1 MKFNFKY
8 IKELAAPGSWRRG
21 YDYYRKG
28 QIIKAELKGN
38 EVKASVK
45 GSFKDKYDTSLKFT
59 QKKVSANCTCPLE
72 EEWCKHAVSVGLESI
87 KRHYYEEFLSKKTG
101 KEFVFWEDN
110 PPEIENPKGSYKFI
124 FNAPEDA
131 KYVGIQIVD
140 RSKNEIIKNIET
152 ILRFILETQKQAN
165 GNFTLND
172 AQKRELALL
181 QHIFKF
187 ELVKKN
193 VIWHNIPLNRLETLM
208 PYLAQVEEVIDN
220 DTKKRILFET
230 EPWKLILKVNVSV
243 AGNVLLSLHWNRPEP
258 EDILPLEE
266 LKYFTKN
273 AKWARYKN
281 LIVPLDTEL
290 ATLPA
295 HLTKSTFTDIR
306 DADGGKF
313 VYEELP
319 KLKELTN
326 VEVYEKLEQLM
337 LEQKLPQN
345 VLTLEKTETGSLR
358 ASLDF
363 EYDGIIV
370 PYGKL
375 AEKTPYVT
383 VKKPKEDLIYWV
395 KRNLQ
400 YEEQAYQNLLK
411 SKFTPTQTNNLVIEG
426 DYAIDFYNYLLPN
439 ARESWKV
446 IESDDLS
453 DFTLSKSPLKITADI
468 DFAESGDS
476 FEIVLYCVVGK
487 SEVDYEVIQRYF
499 QQGQKYFY
507 LEDKGN
513 IEIPVNK
520 MMKINSA
527 LNIVDAVEIEKNR
540 FVIKTF
546 RAGIVAELEE
556 QEVTIK
562 MSRKFKAFW
571 TKISSF
577 NAMEEIPLPRA
588 IKADLREYQ
597 KKGYSWLW
605 FLYSY
610 GLNGVLA
617 DDMGLGKTLQA
628 LALLQKSKEKDGAA
642 PNLVVCPTSV
652 VFNWEAEIEKFAPK
666 LSYLT
671 LTGATRKS
679 LFKNIEKKDIIITSY
694 ALIRRDIEELK
705 KYNFRTVV
713 LDESQNIKNYDSQT
727 SQAARELN
735 ASHKLAMS
743 GTPIENNLTE
753 LWSTFD
759 FLMPGFLYDINEFN
773 YRYGVPIQEKGDKT
787 VGNRLKKQVY
797 PFILRRLKRDIAK
810 DLPDKIENIAY
821 CHMTPEQRDF
831 YLDVLDSTRQEI
843 FGKISEEGLE
853 KSKMSVFSAL
863 LRLRQICCHP
873 MLFEQGREKNLNES
887 GKFDHL
893 REMLEEIINEGHRVL
908 LFSQF
913 VQMLDIVKAWLD
925 KDGIKY
931 SYLTG
936 STKDRKEVVNEFNSN
951 PKIPIFLISLK
962 AGGTGLNLTGADYVI
977 HYDPWW
983 NPAVEDQATDR
994 AHRIGQTKNV
1004 FVYRLITKNSVE
1016 EKIMKL
1022 KEKKRD
1028 LVDSV
1033 ISVERAIGKTLT
1045 YEDIK
1050 DILSVD

>member
-8 IKELAAPGSWRRG
+8 IKDLAAPGSWRRG

-28 QIIKAELKGN
+28 QLLTIDHTGSKVI
-38 EVKASVK
+38 ASVK
-45 GSFKDKYDTSLKFT
+45 GSFQDKYDIELKFT
-59 QKKVSANCTCPLE
+59 QKKVNATCTCPLE
-72 EEWCKHAVSVGLESI
+72 EEWCKHAVCVGLESI
-87 KRHYYEEFLSKKTG
+87 KRHHHEQFLTEKTG
-101 KEFVFWEDN
+101 KEFIFEEED
-110 PPEIENPKGSYKFI
+110 PPEVKNPQGSYKFI
-124 FNAPEDA
+124 LNAPGDG

-140 RSKNEIIKNIET
+140 RSKNEIVKNIET
-152 ILRFILETQKQAN
+152 ILRFIVEAQKQS
-165 GNFTLND
+165 GGTFSLND
-172 AQKRELALL
+172 HQKRELALL
-181 QHIFKF
+181 QQIFKF

-193 VIWHNIPLNRLETLM
+193 VIWHNVPLNKLDSVM
-208 PYLAQVEEVIDN
+208 PFLARVEEVLDN
-220 DTKKRILFET
+220 ESKKRIIFGT
-230 EPWKLILKVNVSV
+230 DPWQLILRVNVSV
-243 AGNVLLSLHWNRPEP
+243 AGNVLLSLHWKKPEP
-258 EDILPLEE
+258 EDELPLEE
-266 LKYFTKN
+266 LKYFSKSL
-273 AKWARYKN
+273 KWARYKN
-281 LIVPLDTEL
+281 LIVPLDTDL

-295 HLTKSTFTDIR
+295 YLTKSTFTDVR

-319 KLKELTN
+319 KLRKLTT

-337 LEQKLPQN
+337 LEQRLPIN
-345 VLTLEKTETGSLR
+345 VLTLEKNEVGAIK
-358 ASLDF
+358 ASLEF
-363 EYDGIIV
+363 EYDGITV
-370 PYGKL
+370 AYGKL

-383 VKKPKEDLIYWV
+383 IKKPKEDLIYWV
-395 KRNLQ
+395 KRNIRF
-400 YEEQAYQNLLK
+400 EEQAYQNLLQ
-411 SKFTPTQTNNLVIEG
+411 SKFTPMQTNNLVIEG
-426 DYAIDFYNYLLPN
+426 DAAIDFYNFLLPN
-439 ARESWKV
+439 ARETWKI
-446 IESDDLS
+446 IEPEDLS
-453 DFTLSKSPLKITADI
+453 EFELSKNPLKITADI
-468 DFAESGDS
+468 DFTKTMDS
-476 FEIVLYCVVGK
+476 FETGLYCTVGK
-487 SEVDYEVIQRYF
+487 SEVDYEIIQRYF

-513 IEIPVNK
+513 IEIPMTR
-520 MMKINSA
+520 MMKISSA
-527 LNIVDAVEIEKNR
+527 LSTVDALEVEKNKYR
-540 FVIKTF
+540 IKTF

-556 QEVTIK
+556 QEVAVK

-571 TKISSF
+571 SKISSF
-577 NAMEEIPLPRA
+577 NSMEETPIPRA
-588 IKADLREYQ
+588 LKGDLREYQ

-628 LALLQKSKEKDGAA
+628 LTLLQKAKEKDGSA

-666 LSYLT
+666 LSYIT

-679 LFKNIEKKDIIITSY
+679 LFKNIPKKDIIITSY
-694 ALIRRDIEELK
+694 ALLRRDIEDLK
-705 KYNFRTVV
+705 QHNFRTVV
-713 LDESQNIKNYDSQT
+713 LDESQNIKNYDSLT
-727 SQAARELN
+727 SQSARDLN
-735 ASHKLAMS
+735 ASHRLAMS

-831 YLDVLDSTRQEI
+831 YIDVLDSTRQEI
-843 FGKISEEGLE
+843 FNKISEEGLE
-853 KSKMSVFSAL
+853 KNKMSVFAAL

-873 MLFEQGREKNLNES
+873 QLFEQGREQNITES
-887 GKFDHL
+887 GKFEHL
-893 REMLEEIINEGHRVL
+893 KEMLEEIISEGHRVL

-925 KDGIKY
+925 KDGIRY

-1022 KEKKRD
+1022 KERKRD

-1033 ISVERAIGKTLT
+1033 ISVERDIGKTLT